1 MKIVVFDKI
10 GIIIYGVFI
19 VVRVVMFVEDFVFL
33 FVKLIV
39 IVGVV
44 ELSSEYFLVF
54 VIIKYVKEVYY

>member
-33 FVKLIV
+33 IVKLIV

-54 VIIKYVKEVYY
+54 VIIKYVK

>member
-1 MKIVVFDKI
+1 M
-10 GIIIYGVFI
+10 FI

-54 VIIKYVKEVYY
+54 VIIKYVK

>member
-1 MKIVVFDKI
+1 MKIVMFDKI

>member
-1 MKIVVFDKI
+1 MVFDKI

-54 VIIKYVKEVYY
+54 VIIKYVK

>member
-54 VIIKYVKEVYY
+54 VIIKYVK

>member
-1 MKIVVFDKI
+1 MVFDKI

-54 VIIKYVKEVYY
+54 IIIKYVKEVYY

>member
-19 VVRVVMFVEDFVFL
+19 VVRMVMFVEDFVFL

-54 VIIKYVKEVYY
+54 VIIKYVK

>member
-54 VIIKYVKEVYY
+54 IIIKYVKEVYY